1 MMSAG
6 GHASGEDWIVDEL
19 RTIDDAGLTRRAER
33 YPQVGGRI
41 VIDGS
46 EFLNFSSNDYLDL
59 ARRPE
64 VVKAAEAALHEYGA
78 GATSSRIVVGTLPI
92 HLELERRLAALKGYP
107 AAVTF
112 GSGYVTNVGVVPA
125 LVGRSDH
132 VFVDRLSHASILDAT
147 ILSRAT
153 LHRFRHNDPVH
164 LDELLANAGDG
175 RRLVVTES
183 VFSMDGDLSPLREL
197 ADVVA
202 RHGAM
207 LMVDEAHAT
216 GVFGPTGAGRVK
228 ELGLSAET
236 NFSMGT
242 LSKGLGSSGGF
253 VACSQAARDLLL
265 NKARSLIYTTA
276 PPPAA
281 VGAALGALD
290 VLEAEPGLGGELLAN
305 AAAFRGMLSAG
316 GLDIG
321 QSCSQVVPVIVGENS
336 AAVLVSQEL
345 RERGIIAAAIR
356 PPTVPEGSARLR
368 FSVTL
373 AHSKDDLE
381 QVAGVVAEV
390 VQAFGKG
397 LSEKVC
403 PLAFRN
409 QAFRKGLSENCGA

>member
-6 GHASGEDWIVDEL
+6 GHASGEDWIADEL
-19 RTIDDAGLTRRAER
+19 RSIDDAGLTRRAER

-112 GSGYVTNVGVVPA
+112 GSGYMTNVGVVPA

-164 LDELLANAGDG
+164 LDELLTKAGDG

-183 VFSMDGDLSPLREL
+183 VFSMDGDLAPLREL

-336 AAVLVSQEL
+336 AAVRVSQEL

-381 QVAGVVAEV
+381 QVAEKVAEV
-390 VQAFGKG
+390 VGPYA
-397 LSEKVC
+397 ERRC
-403 PLAFRN
+403 T
-409 QAFRKGLSENCGA
+409 